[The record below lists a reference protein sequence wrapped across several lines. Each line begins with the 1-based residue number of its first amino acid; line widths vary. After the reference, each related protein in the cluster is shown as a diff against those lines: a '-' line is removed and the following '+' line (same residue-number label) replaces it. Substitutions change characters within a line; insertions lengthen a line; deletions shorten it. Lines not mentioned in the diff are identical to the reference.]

1 LELSFSLGT
10 DFNFQTINLSYK
22 QFLRRGLLYGSYVQE
37 VIVKILAF
45 LFNYYDTFFHF
56 RTSSGSRKI
65 LQENRLEGS
74 KRMATKRR
82 IRVAFN
88 SLTITFLFMRRN
100 CLCHKATSKKI
111 KIWIQ
116 LLHKKLKGLSKYLVP
131 FLNEKGYFKNLK

>member
-22 QFLRRGLLYGSYVQE
+22 LFLRRGLLYGSYVQE

-74 KRMATKRR
+74 KRMATKSR
-82 IRVAFN
+82 IRVALN
-88 SLTITFLFMRRN
+88 SFFLCVGTVFAIRQHLDTDSAITRKMKRAIALANF
-100 CLCHKATSKKI
+100 
-111 KIWIQ
+111 
-116 LLHKKLKGLSKYLVP
+116 
-131 FLNEKGYFKNLK
+131 